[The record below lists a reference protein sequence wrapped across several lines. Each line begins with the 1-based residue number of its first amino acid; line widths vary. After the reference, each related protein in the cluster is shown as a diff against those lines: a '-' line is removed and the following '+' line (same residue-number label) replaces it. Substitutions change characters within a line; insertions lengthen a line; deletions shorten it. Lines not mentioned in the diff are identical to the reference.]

1 MRPPTAFARAPI
13 CTLCTL
19 RALPRLRPAPRLQ
32 PTPYRAFRT
41 SPHLLKKAVT
51 SSTAAAPAQSPYAT
65 STNSLN
71 SLVSAVDSRILSSS
85 IPPPEEEILAALA
98 ALQSYARQQ
107 LHVPPSATTRGA
119 SPASA
124 LLSLSGKPPSPP
136 AVRKIS
142 EPSSDTPTLAQKG
155 QFTELSSLAY
165 RLLSHPTVFLTP
177 EILRAFTDLQ
187 RITRDAAPIPAVFAL
202 YANKPILPPSG
213 KGAPKTPN
221 PRQAKYA
228 IPDHV
233 VVTGLETAIDAGD
246 ITAALDIIDTSYGA
260 PAYRRAKFV
269 RRVLPV
275 VSVAALAPGALWVLA
290 DRLAGWQDTV
300 EHDVAMRYAFGG
312 FIVYVGLTT
321 GFGLLAVGTAN
332 DQMVRVSW
340 VPGTPL
346 RERWFREE
354 ERAALDAVA
363 MAWGFQEKH
372 KHGFEEGE
380 EWELL
385 REVVGRKGMML
396 DNPTLMEGME

>member
-1 MRPPTAFARAPI
+1 MAFQSHVRHQLYSLSDTTTPI
-13 CTLCTL
+13 
-19 RALPRLRPAPRLQ
+19 
-32 PTPYRAFRT
+32 
-41 SPHLLKKAVT
+41 
-51 SSTAAAPAQSPYAT
+51 
-65 STNSLN
+65 
-71 SLVSAVDSRILSSS
+71 
-85 IPPPEEEILAALA
+85 
-98 ALQSYARQQ
+98 
-107 LHVPPSATTRGA
+107 TRNA

-124 LLSLSGKPPSPP
+124 LLSLSGNPTSA
-136 AVRKIS
+136 AVVCKTS
-142 EPSSDTPTLAQKG
+142 KTSGNAPTLAEKG
-155 QFTELSSLAY
+155 QFTELATLVY
-165 RLLSHPTVFLTP
+165 QLLSHPTVFLTP
-177 EILRAFTDLQ
+177 SILRAFVDLQ
-187 RITRDAAPIPAVFAL
+187 RLTRDAAPIPAVFAL
-202 YANKPILPPSG
+202 YANKPIVPPSG
-213 KGAPKTPN
+213 KGTPKVPN

-228 IPDHV
+228 IPDAIALV
-233 VVTGLETAIDAGD
+233 GLETAIDAGD
-246 ITAALDIIDTSYGA
+246 ITAALDMIDTSYGA

-269 RRVLPV
+269 RKVLPFA
-275 VSVAALAPGALWVLA
+275 SVAALTPGALWVLA

-300 EHDVAMRYAFGG
+300 EHEVAMRYAFGG
-312 FIVYVGLTT
+312 LVVYAGLTT
-321 GFGLLAVGTAN
+321 GYGLLAVGTAN